1 MKWLLS
7 FIAGLIALVLIALV
21 LLVGVVS
28 VPAGAG
34 WVTERALRW
43 TIDSRIEVRGHTE
56 IDLWPI
62 LIVRTQGLV
71 IPATPGRSAGSGC
84 GATTAVQLYPLADV
98 KSATLLLD
106 WQQLF
111 ARHIY
116 VPAVQIDDLVAS
128 ADLASSL
135 GIWISDSEDEGQTDS
150 LLSGLPSR
158 LSAGWRLQVESF
170 NVTDL
175 TVMGCLM
182 PGGMQRLAS
191 ARRSSLAFDVLR
203 QSDSSVGISGSVTG
217 SSSFVVDDLAVQSA
231 YLSDSVSRWLGDN
244 GYLSGQWLRVD
255 SARGRWRL
263 DPGRARLESF
273 QIVVNGPNVEFVSG
287 ELDLLEQTLLFRF
300 TVQAHR
306 PEGAIRIPGVEI
318 KLRQPSLDV
327 LIDGKWSAPRVE
339 LGGQPKGP
347 EGSQD
352 QVRQQGQASQPF
364 AR

>member
-7 FIAGLIALVLIALV
+7 LIAGLIALVLIALV

-56 IDLWPI
+56 IDLWPM
-62 LIVRTQGLV
+62 LIVRTQGLM
-71 IPATPGRSAGSGC
+71 IPATPDASSGSGC
-84 GATTAVQLYPLADV
+84 GATPAAQPYPLADA
-98 KSATLLLD
+98 KSATLLMD

-116 VPAVQIDDLVAS
+116 VPVVQIDDLVAS

-135 GIWISDSEDEGQTDS
+135 GIWISESEQEGQTDS
-150 LLSGLPSR
+150 LFSGLPSWM
-158 LSAGWRLQVESF
+158 SAGWRFQVESF

-175 TVMGCLM
+175 TVMGCVM
-182 PGGMQRLAS
+182 PGGMQRVAS
-191 ARRSSLAFDVLR
+191 ARRSSLTFDVLR
-203 QSDSSVGISGSVTG
+203 QRDSGVRVPGSFTG
-217 SSSFVVDDLAVQSA
+217 SSSFVVDDLAVQGA
-231 YLSDSVSRWLGDN
+231 YLGDSVSRWLADN

-263 DPGRARLESF
+263 DPGLARLESF
-273 QIVVNGPNVEFVSG
+273 QIVAKGPNVEFVSG
-287 ELDLLEQTLLFRF
+287 ELDLIERTLLFRL

-318 KLRQPSLDV
+318 RLRQPSLDV
-327 LIDGKWSAPRVE
+327 LVDGKWSAPRVE
-339 LGGQPKGP
+339 FGGQSKVP
-347 EGSQD
+347 EKSQD
-352 QVRQQGQASQPF
+352 QGK
-364 AR
+364 